1 MFLLH
6 CVRQPNARRYRLY
19 LNNIMLYA
27 KMIDVQ
33 PALNVTIHGALEK
46 QPATYAVRK
55 TDVKAQFISAG
66 RTEFDYNCFSSTI
79 PRRITIALIEHA
91 AFDGALAHSP
101 FNFKPFRLRTI
112 SIHAGGHI
120 FPQIPYNLDFANEH
134 STRAMLI
141 CMKRLEWPIAHT
153 QWISV

>member
-1 MFLLH
+1 MKITTEKLSLDYHQSEEYKQTAYMENYYSFTIYRARDAFLLH
-6 CVRQPNARRYRLY
+6 CLRQPNARRYRLY
-19 LNNIMLYA
+19 LNNIKLYA

-55 TDVKAQFISAG
+55 TEVKAQFISAG

-91 AFDGALAHSP
+91 AFDGCP
-101 FNFKPFRLRTI
+101 F
-112 SIHAGGHI
+112 SI
-120 FPQIPYNLDFANEH
+120 
-134 STRAMLI
+134 
-141 CMKRLEWPIAHT
+141 
-153 QWISV
+153 